1 MGETPE
7 FALTLVLTAA
17 VLHAFWNAM
26 IKGAG
31 ERMIFLGLISLG
43 LGVVGLVLIFLSE
56 PPSAASW
63 PYIAASTFIHFFYYA
78 FLLMSYRLGDLSH
91 VYPIARGIAPVL
103 VGGGAFFFAGENLPP
118 IAWGGICTV
127 SFGICILAWGSW
139 RSGGMKAVG
148 AALLTGTM
156 IASYSVVDG
165 IGARVSG
172 SPLGYIGWLFLFEI
186 YITIYILFRERKK
199 LAGLPL
205 ATYRLGLTGGLLS
218 AAAYGLVIYAKTLAP
233 MGAVS
238 AVRESSVI
246 VAALIGILFFKEHP
260 WQKRILASGIVVSG
274 IWVLVAFS

>member
-1 MGETPE
+1 
-7 FALTLVLTAA
+7 
-17 VLHAFWNAM
+17 M

-43 LGVVGLVLIFLSE
+43 LGLVGVVLIFLAP
-56 PPSAASW
+56 PPSIASW

-103 VGGGAFFFAGENLPP
+103 VGVGAFLFAGENLPP
-118 IAWGGICTV
+118 IAWIGIITV

-139 RSGGMKAVG
+139 NNGGLKAVG
-148 AALLTGTM
+148 AAVLTGTM

-172 SPLGYIGWLFLFEI
+172 SPIGYIGWLFFFEM
-186 YITIYILFRERKK
+186 YITLYIFVRERKK
-199 LAGLPL
+199 MKNISFS
-205 ATYRLGLTGGLLS
+205 TYRLGLLGGLLS
-218 AAAYGLVIYAKTLAP
+218 AGAYGLVIFAKTLAP

-246 VAALIGILFFKEHP
+246 VAALIGVLLLGERP
-260 WQKRILASGIVVSG
+260 WMKRILAAGIVVLG
-274 IWVLVAFS
+274 IMVLVIYS

>member
-7 FALTLVLTAA
+7 FVLTLVLTAA
-17 VLHAFWNAM
+17 VLHALWNAM
-26 IKGAG
+26 IKGTG

-43 LGVVGLVLIFLSE
+43 LGAVGLVLIFLA
-56 PPSAASW
+56 PPPAAASW

-103 VGGGAFFFAGENLPP
+103 VGAGAFFFAGENLPP
-118 IAWGGICTV
+118 IAWGGIVTV

-139 RSGGMKAVG
+139 RGGGMKAVG
-148 AALLTGTM
+148 AALLTGAM

-172 SPLGYIGWLFLFEI
+172 SPLGYIGWLFLFEV
-186 YITIYILFRERKK
+186 YITIYVFFRERKK

-246 VAALIGILFFKEHP
+246 VAALIGILFFREHP